1 MSALDRHLK
10 ENSVIGRDIALTGE
24 QCKHK
29 FPQSYKTI
37 EGKLRDMKRK
47 GLIKKNSAE
56 SLSTD
61 EIKQML
67 NHRLTSRD
75 AAEGLVRRI
84 FKNDQGGLSGSSDC
98 LEIPCPCDE
107 PGILGPF
114 YDFNLYI
121 SKRQEKCE
129 TKKFYLQV
137 TSNSAI
143 SINNWYLDRRMKSE
157 KIKSYLK
164 TICIDVGIDVQDRK
178 IVNHSRRSLFDMAI
192 LALDTNKSTDINEIN
207 NQAVNNKNAVIID
220 LKDSYELPKENDVST
235 SKITQVIEGSSMD
248 LNSEIIN
255 KLNINNDK
263 LIDNSN
269 SNCSKRMGGINK
281 IDKHY
286 SNKPIQKT
294 QIT

>member
-1 MSALDRHLK
+1 
-10 ENSVIGRDIALTGE
+10 
-24 QCKHK
+24 
-29 FPQSYKTI
+29 
-37 EGKLRDMKRK
+37 
-47 GLIKKNSAE
+47 
-56 SLSTD
+56 STD

-137 TSNSAI
+137 TSNSA
-143 SINNWYLDRRMKSE
+143 
-157 KIKSYLK
+157 
-164 TICIDVGIDVQDRK
+164 
-178 IVNHSRRSLFDMAI
+178 
-192 LALDTNKSTDINEIN
+192 LDTNKSTDINEIN

-235 SKITQVIEGSSMD
+235 SKITQVIEAKGW
-248 LNSEIIN
+248 E
-255 KLNINNDK
+255 
-263 LIDNSN
+263 
-269 SNCSKRMGGINK
+269 
-281 IDKHY
+281 
-286 SNKPIQKT
+286 
-294 QIT
+294 

>member
-1 MSALDRHLK
+1 W
-10 ENSVIGRDIALTGE
+10 DIALTGE

-121 SKRQEKCE
+121 
-129 TKKFYLQV
+129 
-137 TSNSAI
+137 
-143 SINNWYLDRRMKSE
+143 
-157 KIKSYLK
+157 
-164 TICIDVGIDVQDRK
+164 
-178 IVNHSRRSLFDMAI
+178 
-192 LALDTNKSTDINEIN
+192 
-207 NQAVNNKNAVIID
+207 
-220 LKDSYELPKENDVST
+220 
-235 SKITQVIEGSSMD
+235 
-248 LNSEIIN
+248 
-255 KLNINNDK
+255 
-263 LIDNSN
+263 
-269 SNCSKRMGGINK
+269 
-281 IDKHY
+281 
-286 SNKPIQKT
+286 
-294 QIT
+294 

>member
-1 MSALDRHLK
+1 
-10 ENSVIGRDIALTGE
+10 
-24 QCKHK
+24 
-29 FPQSYKTI
+29 
-37 EGKLRDMKRK
+37 
-47 GLIKKNSAE
+47 
-56 SLSTD
+56 STD

-84 FKNDQGGLSGSSDC
+84 FVWNCVLFCPRGGERFLIKIDQYQFRNNMLIFTKFHQKNDQGGLSGSSDC

-107 PGILGPF
+107 P
-114 YDFNLYI
+114 
-121 SKRQEKCE
+121 
-129 TKKFYLQV
+129 
-137 TSNSAI
+137 
-143 SINNWYLDRRMKSE
+143 
-157 KIKSYLK
+157 
-164 TICIDVGIDVQDRK
+164 
-178 IVNHSRRSLFDMAI
+178 
-192 LALDTNKSTDINEIN
+192 ALDTNKSTDINEIN

-269 SNCSKRMGGINK
+269 SNCSKRMG
-281 IDKHY
+281 
-286 SNKPIQKT
+286 
-294 QIT
+294 